1 MKDPLEEFSDF
12 CDIMKLYGISINLN
26 YGLSKSI
33 SAFVYYSANKDY
45 LLTVNGNLE
54 PELIINTGII
64 ESLNIITSP
73 PFNSYI
79 IKS

>member
-1 MKDPLEEFSDF
+1 MV
-12 CDIMKLYGISINLN
+12 YQ
-26 YGLSKSI
+26 KSI